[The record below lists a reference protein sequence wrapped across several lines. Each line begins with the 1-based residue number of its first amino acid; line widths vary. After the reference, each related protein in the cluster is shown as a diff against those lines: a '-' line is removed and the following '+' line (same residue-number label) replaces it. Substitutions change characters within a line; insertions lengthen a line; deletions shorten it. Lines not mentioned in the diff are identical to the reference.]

1 MDFPQGISFFYRITN
16 IAMILHRFSF
26 RNFCHLRLVQTGV
39 AMDTAVG
46 KIAVHTVDLC
56 QVLGT
61 ADRADIH
68 VEFLVAAVIAVSQGQ
83 VDALVVAELHC
94 TLDQGLDRTFVVADS
109 LWGQ

>member
-16 IAMILHRFSF
+16 IAMILHRFSLCNF
-26 RNFCHLRLVQTGV
+26 RHLCFIQTCV

-83 VDALVVAELHC
+83 VDA
-94 TLDQGLDRTFVVADS
+94 S
-109 LWGQ
+109 